1 MSWSSAGGAGCVAKY
16 VSAEN
21 GAAFDMTCGL
31 SLLMLIINLVG
42 PIHLIFTIEYN
53 AIDIKSHANV
63 IVRS

>member
-1 MSWSSAGGAGCVAKY
+1 MAKY

-21 GAAFDMTCGL
+21 GAAFGMTCGL

-42 PIHLIFTIEYN
+42 PILLIFTIEYN
-53 AIDIKSHANV
+53 AIYIKSHANV

>member
-1 MSWSSAGGAGCVAKY
+1 MAKY

-21 GAAFDMTCGL
+21 GAAFDMTFGL

-42 PIHLIFTIEYN
+42 PILLIFTIEYN
-53 AIDIKSHANV
+53 AIYIKSHANV